1 VELGLDKVVKKFLLE
16 IVIIV
21 EFAWDRNRK
30 EYSHGWFLTTPT
42 VKNGF
47 FWGAMLSMEL

>member
-1 VELGLDKVVKKFLLE
+1 MELGLDKVVKKFLLE

-30 EYSHGWFLTTPT
+30 EYSMAGSSPPL
-42 VKNGF
+42 
-47 FWGAMLSMEL
+47 L